1 MRVAYH
7 PDYAVELPANHPFP
21 MGKFPALA
29 AILRREGLV
38 RDDEWIEPEEAE
50 WETLALAHTAR
61 YLDALRLGT
70 LAPGEERRLG
80 LPWSPALIR
89 RSRLASRGTIEAC
102 LAALDDGL
110 GANLGGGTHHA
121 LPDGGEGFCVI
132 NDVAV
137 AVRWLRREGYL
148 GRVLVCDLDV
158 HHGNGNAVAFAD
170 DPGTYTFSMHGE
182 RNFPLRKPPS
192 DRDVPLADG
201 TGDAEYLEVLG
212 RELPAAIEAARP
224 DLVVYL
230 GGVDVLAGDR
240 FGRLALS
247 IEGLRGRE
255 ELVLETVAR
264 HGLPMALTLSGGYAA
279 TPERTAELHA
289 EVHRAAARRAGRLS

>member
-21 MGKFPALA
+21 MRKFPLLA
-29 AILRREGLV
+29 EILRREGLV
-38 RDDEWIEPEEAE
+38 RGHEWITPEEAE
-50 WETLALAHTAR
+50 WETLALAHTER

-70 LAPGEERRLG
+70 LAPAEERRLG

-102 LAALDDGL
+102 LAALEDGL

-170 DPGTYTFSMHGE
+170 DPATYTFSMHGE
-182 RNFPLRKPPS
+182 RNFPIRKPPS
-192 DRDVPLADG
+192 DRDVPLPDG
-201 TGDAEYLEVLG
+201 TGDEAYLETLG
-212 RELPAAIEAARP
+212 RELPAAIAAARP

-240 FGRLALS
+240 FGRLSLTP
-247 IEGLRGRE
+247 EGLRARE

-279 TPERTAELHA
+279 TPERTADLHA
-289 EVHRAAARRAGRLS
+289 EVHRAAARRLS